1 MPDDTPRMTTAPTA
15 SADTAPTAAPGTA
28 PAASPG
34 TAPAAPRFDTKIA
47 VIVRDDLAVWQK
59 LNVTAFLASG
69 IAHACDDIMGKPY
82 EDASG
87 QDYLALFRE
96 PVLCYTADARGL
108 TRTHARALSR
118 GVPTALYTADMFRTG
133 NDDDN
138 RAAVRAVAV
147 ADLDLV
153 GLAVHGPRGIIDK
166 ITKGLKLHG

>member
-15 SADTAPTAAPGTA
+15 SPGTTPTASPDTVPV
-28 PAASPG
+28 PA
-34 TAPAAPRFDTKIA
+34 RFDTKIA
-47 VIVRDDLAVWQK
+47 VIVRDELAVWQK

-69 IAHACDDIMGKPY
+69 IAHARDDIMGKPY

-96 PVLCYTADARGL
+96 PVLCYTADSRAL
-108 TRTHARALSR
+108 SRTHARALSR

-138 RAAVRAVAV
+138 RAAVRAVPV

>member
-1 MPDDTPRMTTAPTA
+1 MTTAPTA
-15 SADTAPTAAPGTA
+15 SPGTTPTASPDTAPVPA
-28 PAASPG
+28 PA
-34 TAPAAPRFDTKIA
+34 RFDTKIA

-69 IAHACDDIMGKPY
+69 IAHVRDDIMGKPY

-96 PVLCYTADARGL
+96 PVLCYTADSRAL
-108 TRTHARALSR
+108 SRTHARALSR

-138 RAAVRAVAV
+138 RAAVRAVPI